1 MAKKKALI
9 IGSNSFSGAHMIRKL
24 LLVKF
29 EIIGVSRSNQDLMD
43 INFYKT
49 IKKSKF
55 KFYKIDLNNNLQKI
69 ISIIKKNKPQYII
82 NFASQSMVA
91 ESWKK
96 PEDWYLTNSL
106 STIKLYNSLN
116 SFNYKKKLIHIST
129 PEIYGSTKSLIKEN
143 INYNPTTPYAAS
155 RVAAEHFLKILYKN
169 FNFNYCSVR
178 SSNVFGEYQ
187 KIYRIIPKT
196 ICAILNK
203 KKIMLEGN
211 GASKR
216 NFIYI
221 EDVCDAIFKI
231 MLFGKSGESFHISG
245 KKIISIKELVKKIC
259 HMMNYSFNKLVINT
273 KERLGKDQYY
283 SLSSSK
289 IRNELKWK
297 ENVGFENGLD
307 KTIKSIK
314 KNLLYLN
321 KLDEIYIH
329 KK

>member
-9 IGSNSFSGAHMIRKL
+9 IGSNSFSGSHMIRKL
-24 LLVKF
+24 LIKKF
-29 EIIGVSRSNQDLMD
+29 KIIAVSRSNQNQVD
-43 INFYKT
+43 INFFKK

-55 KFYKIDLNNNLQKI
+55 KFYKLDLNNNLQKI
-69 ISIIKKNKPQYII
+69 ISLINKNKPQYII
-82 NFASQSMVA
+82 NFASQSMVS
-91 ESWKK
+91 ESWKN

-116 SFNYKKKLIHIST
+116 LLSYKKKLIHIST
-129 PEIYGSTKSLIKEN
+129 PEIYGNTKYQIKEN

-155 RVAAEHFLKILYKN
+155 RVSAEHFLKILFKN

-178 SSNVFGEYQ
+178 SSNVFGENQ

-211 GASKR
+211 GASRR

-231 MLFGKSGESFHISG
+231 MLFGKSGQIYHVSG
-245 KKIISIKELVKKIC
+245 KNFISIKALVKKIC
-259 HMMNYSFNKLVINT
+259 YMMNYKFNKLIINT
-273 KERLGKDQYY
+273 KERLGKDKYY
-283 SLSSSK
+283 SLSISK
-289 IRNELKWK
+289 ITNELKWK
-297 ENVGFENGLD
+297 ENVGFENGL
-307 KTIKSIK
+307 KRTIKWIK
-314 KNLLYLN
+314 ENLPYLK